1 MAEPVIVAGG
11 GLAGCEAAWQLARL
25 GNRVRLMEMK
35 PRRYSP
41 AHHSGDLAELVCSN
55 SLRSDRLENA
65 VGLLKE
71 EMRRMGSL
79 ILRAADATRVP
90 AGGALA
96 VDREGFSRYITAAI
110 ENHPLIEL
118 VREEVAEIPEG
129 PCVIATGPLTADA
142 LANRIAELGTL
153 SFFDAAAPIVA
164 RESLNMEVV
173 FRASRYGR
181 GEDYLNCP
189 MNAAEYEAFHRALV
203 AAETADPHGF
213 EKKRVFE
220 GCLPVE
226 ILAERGALTFG
237 PLKPVGLTDPRTGR
251 MPFAVVQ
258 LRQDDAAGEMFN
270 LVGFQTRLKQGEQ
283 RRVFR
288 MIPGLENAQFLRY
301 GVMHRNTFLKS
312 PGLLTPQYRLK
323 DRPAYFAGQMTGVEG
338 YVESAASGMVAGL
351 ALALELQGEPPLPL
365 NNQTALG
372 ALGCYISGYAG
383 SNFQPMN
390 MNYGLMEPLA
400 ERVRNKK
407 ERYERIARRA
417 LERVDAVAATVRALE
432 SAAK

>member
-312 PGLLTPQYRLK
+312 PGLLTPQYRLM

>member
-118 VREEVAEIPEG
+118 VREEVAEIPDG
-129 PCVIATGPLTADA
+129 PCVIATGPLTADT

-270 LVGFQTRLKQGEQ
+270 LVGFQTRLKQREQ